1 MARLTLSD
9 ARSTMGRGR
18 PWTFRLECTVG
29 GRNAFWLATGRSRH
43 EPVEIH
49 YGAIGNKP
57 QILVKDWA
65 YVERKAPEKEA
76 KGYVYVDTPF
86 VKVQPSTIAA
96 AAGSKAPTPVA
107 APKPVPKV
115 KTPTAPT
122 PEHWRCNS
130 GGLTMRIKGGKI
142 EIVFDKFPASWQ
154 TALYGSF
161 KDQLT
166 DYCTKRMG
174 RPISTWW
181 GGSNSELFQVH
192 CAEKTLFKSLVVW
205 LQQQIGVAA
214 TPLVPAPKLSGPYGK
229 VVEVAPKGKGV
240 WHALSA
246 AGDKVFD
253 LTTKGARDLVAAYPH
268 IKVAGL

>member
-29 GRNAFWLATGRSRH
+29 GRNAFWLATGRARN

-57 QILVKDWA
+57 QILVKSWD
-65 YVERKAPEKEA
+65 YVERKTPEKIA
-76 KGYVYVDTPF
+76 KGYDYVDTPF

-96 AAGSKAPTPVA
+96 GGKAASTPTPKSP
-107 APKPVPKV
+107 APPI
-115 KTPTAPT
+115 PT
-122 PEHWRCNS
+122 PDQWRCNS
-130 GGLTMRIKGGKI
+130 GGLTMRIKGSKI
-142 EIVFDKFPASWQ
+142 EIEFDQFPASWQ
-154 TALYGSF
+154 GAVYGTF
-161 KDQLT
+161 KDTLT

-174 RPISTWW
+174 RPIQTWW
-181 GGSNSELFQVH
+181 GGSNSELFHVH

-229 VVEVAPKGKGV
+229 VVQVAPKGKGV
-240 WHALSA
+240 WHAMSA

>member
-9 ARSTMGRGR
+9 ARNTMGRSR

-57 QILVKDWA
+57 QILVKDWD

-96 AAGSKAPTPVA
+96 FAAAQGGKAPAPKPAPTPA
-107 APKPVPKV
+107 
-115 KTPTAPT
+115 APT
-122 PEHWRCNS
+122 PDQWRCDS
-130 GGLTMRIKGGKI
+130 GGVTMRIKGSKI
-142 EIVFDKFPASWQ
+142 EIEFDNFPASWQ
-154 TALYGSF
+154 GAVYGTF
-161 KDQLT
+161 KDMLT

-181 GGSNSELFQVH
+181 GGNSSELFHVN

-229 VVEVAPKGKGV
+229 VVQVVPKGQGV
-240 WHALSA
+240 WHAMSA
-246 AGDKVFD
+246 TDDKMFN